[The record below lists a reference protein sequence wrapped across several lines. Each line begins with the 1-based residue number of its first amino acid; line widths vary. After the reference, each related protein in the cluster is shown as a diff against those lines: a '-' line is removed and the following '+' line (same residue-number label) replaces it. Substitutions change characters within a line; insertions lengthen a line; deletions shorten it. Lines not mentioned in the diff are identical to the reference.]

1 MGHIGLPAFVG
12 LVAQQVS
19 RSIAAVS
26 AVAGGRSLDETRS
39 AKWSRW
45 PPPQSRPPPV
55 EVSRA
60 GWAATAGLKPV
71 CLREN
76 RYVTSSGDAEAVL
89 VTGVYGAG
97 KSTVVADIGKLLSDR
112 GERYGLLDVDWLG
125 WFDAGRDAAS
135 HRRVVISNITTV
147 CEAYLAEGV
156 RRLAL
161 AWSIRDRS
169 QLDELRQ
176 AVSVPMRVV
185 RLDVDAEL
193 MRRRLLADPTEER
206 QEDDLTVGLE
216 WLAAGY
222 GAGLEDLLVPGDR
235 PVRETSEAICRWLG
249 WI

>member
-1 MGHIGLPAFVG
+1 MVE
-12 LVAQQVS
+12 
-19 RSIAAVS
+19 
-26 AVAGGRSLDETRS
+26 VAG
-39 AKWSRW
+39 AA
-45 PPPQSRPPPV
+45 SRPPPA

-60 GWAATAGLKPV
+60 GWAALTSASASSPSLDSSSRSRMINSSVCLRRDGVRAVVSSRSGLRPV

-97 KSTVVADIGKLLSDR
+97 KSTVVADIGKLLTDR

-125 WFDAGRDAAS
+125 WFDAGQDAAS
-135 HRRVVISNITTV
+135 HRRVVMSNIATV

-169 QLDELRQ
+169 QLDEVRL

-216 WLAAGY
+216 WLAAGH

>member
-1 MGHIGLPAFVG
+1 M
-12 LVAQQVS
+12 
-19 RSIAAVS
+19 
-26 AVAGGRSLDETRS
+26 
-39 AKWSRW
+39 
-45 PPPQSRPPPV
+45 
-55 EVSRA
+55 
-60 GWAATAGLKPV
+60 
-71 CLREN
+71 
-76 RYVTSSGDAEAVL
+76 TSSDDAEAVL

-97 KSTVVADIGKLLSDR
+97 KSTVVADIGKLLTDR

-135 HRRVVISNITTV
+135 HRRVVMSNITTV
-147 CEAYLAEGV
+147 CETYLAEGV

-169 QLDELRQ
+169 QLDEARQ

-206 QEDDLTVGLE
+206 QEDDLKVGLE
-216 WLAAGY
+216 WLAAGH

-235 PVRETSEAICRWLG
+235 PVRETGEAISRWLG

>member
-1 MGHIGLPAFVG
+1 M
-12 LVAQQVS
+12 
-19 RSIAAVS
+19 
-26 AVAGGRSLDETRS
+26 
-39 AKWSRW
+39 
-45 PPPQSRPPPV
+45 
-55 EVSRA
+55 
-60 GWAATAGLKPV
+60 
-71 CLREN
+71 
-76 RYVTSSGDAEAVL
+76 TSSGDAEAVL

-97 KSTVVADIGKLLSDR
+97 KSTVVADIGKLLTDR
-112 GERYGLLDVDWLG
+112 GERYGFRHRLVGLVRRG
-125 WFDAGRDAAS
+125 AGRGLAQAS
-135 HRRVVISNITTV
+135 PDCNITTV

-169 QLDELRQ
+169 QLDEVRQ

-216 WLAAGY
+216 WLAAGH
-222 GAGLEDLLVPGDR
+222 GAGLEDLLIPGDR